1 MTRQEIT
8 KIIGDQYHTA
18 NIEEDEYSYAK
29 EAGTLAKLENA
40 VGHKVSHYKLDRR
53 FEDSNDTG
61 NFVVLVETKQNFV
74 DSDAEQLA
82 AYLEEERALHKGRK
96 VICILANTTAN
107 DDIRVW
113 KSEIDDDHLLK
124 DETVLESME
133 HYEKLFAADRQN
145 DREKVMKNTY
155 DLNELLHKKDID
167 EKKRSQFVGTC
178 LLFVKSEI
186 SKIGGSGYIDKAMI
200 DKLDTRWSS
209 LSENV
214 IRAGVQDVL
223 NGLLDG
229 TNNKAKKI
237 ELLQRNVLNDQKVK
251 KLTLEDWIQILNAIT
266 TGIYKYIDA
275 DSSEGQDILNLF
287 FITFNKYT
295 GKADKNQAFTPDH
308 ITDFMTRLTE
318 VNRNSR
324 VLDECCGS
332 GSFLVQAMVKELA
345 DCRKGRTEADA
356 KKLMNEV
363 KEQHIFGIE
372 VEENAYGLAT
382 TNMLI
387 HGDGNSNIEFGSC
400 FEKEKFIKNANPDIV
415 LMNPPYN
422 AKPRTIPDNYKRT
435 WTAKEKDGKEDPTK
449 GFVFVQYLSDVF
461 KRMDKTGVKLAVLLP
476 MSAAIGTSKR
486 ITEAKKNIL
495 KDNTL
500 EAVFSLPA
508 EVFYPGASVQACCM
522 LFTMGIP
529 HDSKNHETFFGY
541 YKEDGFKKKKNLGRV
556 EQFDNNGHSIWKKI
570 ENQWLNLFRNKKVVA
585 GLSAMKSVS
594 GDDEWLCEAYMETD
608 FSTIIKADFE
618 NVLNDYLSFL
628 ISSGEW
634 KWLDG
639 FLKLRSDESD
649 KDLTLDI
656 SKWKEF
662 KFGTLIE
669 KKNIYKAKAHTK
681 EEVEKCSPTFP
692 GAIPFVSRTEP
703 NNSVD
708 MFVVNNDLEG
718 IESGNALIVGDTT
731 ATVSYQANDFVAG
744 DHIVVIRAKWLNLYT
759 GLFIVALLRKEKYRY
774 SYGRAFV
781 MDSIKDTIIKIPVDA
796 DGNPDWEWMQK
807 FIKSLPCNF
816 IYK

>member
-8 KIIGDQYHTA
+8 KTIGEKYHTA

-29 EAGTLAKLENA
+29 EAGTLAELEKA

-53 FEDSNDTG
+53 FEDNTDTG
-61 NFVVLVETKQNFV
+61 KYVVLVETKQNFI
-74 DSDAEQLA
+74 DGDEKQLA

-107 DDIRVW
+107 NDIRVW
-113 KSEIDDDHLLK
+113 KSEIDDAHLLK
-124 DETVLESME
+124 DETVLDCME
-133 HYEKLFAADRQN
+133 HYERLFATDRQN

-155 DLNELLHKKDID
+155 ELNELLHKKDID

-186 SKIGGSGYIDKAMI
+186 SKIGGSGYIDKIMI
-200 DKLDTRWSS
+200 DKLDERWSS
-209 LSENV
+209 LSESV
-214 IRAGVQDVL
+214 IRAGVEDVL

-229 TNNKAKKI
+229 TNNKTKKI

-251 KLTLEDWIQILNAIT
+251 KLTLDDWIEILNAIT
-266 TGIYKYIDA
+266 AGIYKYIDA

-308 ITDFMTRLTE
+308 ITDFMTQLTG

-324 VLDECCGS
+324 VLDVCCGS

-345 DCRKGRTEADA
+345 DCRRGRTETDA
-356 KKLMNEV
+356 KILMNEV
-363 KEQHIFGIE
+363 KENHIFGIE

-400 FEKEKFIKNANPDIV
+400 FDKENFIKKANPDIV

-422 AKPRTIPDNYKRT
+422 AKPRSIPEHYKTT
-435 WTAKEKDGKEDPTK
+435 WTAKEKNGKEDPTK
-449 GFVFVQYLSDVF
+449 GLVFIQYLSDVF
-461 KRMDKTGVKLAVLLP
+461 KRMNKTNIKLAVLLP

-486 ITEAKKNIL
+486 IAESKIRLL

-541 YKEDGFKKKKNLGRV
+541 YKDDGFKKKKNLGRV
-556 EQFDNNGHSIWKKI
+556 EQFDNEGHSYWKRIEEKWLSLYKNKKI
-570 ENQWLNLFRNKKVVA
+570 VD
-585 GLSAMKSVS
+585 GLTAMKSIT
-594 GDDEWLCEAYMETD
+594 GNDEWLCEAYMRTD
-608 FSTIIKADFE
+608 FSKISINDFE
-618 NVLNDYLSFL
+618 QTINGYLAYL
-628 ISSGEW
+628 VGSGNW
-634 KWLDG
+634 KWLNKY
-639 FLKLRSDESD
+639 LQIKNQRQESIIF
-649 KDLTLDI
+649 DI
-656 SKWKEF
+656 NQWKEF
-662 KFGTLIE
+662 TFGELID
-669 KKNIYKAKAHTK
+669 NIYKAKAHTK
-681 EEVEKCSPTFP
+681 EEVEECEPQNPK
-692 GAIPFVSRTEP
+692 AIPFVSRTEP

-708 MFVVNNDLEG
+708 FFVLKTDNMEG
-718 IESGNALIVGDTT
+718 IESGNALVVGDTT
-731 ATVSYQANDFVAG
+731 ATVSYQDKAFVTG
-744 DHIVVIRAKWLNLYT
+744 DHIVVIRADWLNLYT
-759 GLFIVALLRKEKYRY
+759 GLFVTCLLRKEHYRY

-781 MDSIKDTIIKIPVDA
+781 MDSIKNTIIKMPTDNN
-796 DGNPDWEWMQK
+796 GNADWEWIEK
-807 FIKSLPCNF
+807 FMKSLPSNF
-816 IYK
+816 SY